1 MVRKTGI
8 NSCYLDIGNI
18 RSKAKKIELLNNENE
33 ILNNDDKLFP
43 RIPNLDFTLRIE
55 EVKYVNQ
62 ILSKIYNESIGFDD
76 KFDDYLKQK
85 QLRENP
91 AQAQVIIQTGCDN
104 YCTFCIVPYTR

>member
-8 NSCYLDIGNI
+8 NLKYITDDSKRN
-18 RSKAKKIELLNNENE
+18 KAKKIELLNSGSE
-33 ILNNDDKLFP
+33 IFNNDDKLFP

-55 EVKYVNQ
+55 EVKYLNQ
-62 ILSKIYNESIGFDD
+62 ILSRIYNEPIGFDD

-91 AQAQVIIQTGCDN
+91 SQVQVIIQT
-104 YCTFCIVPYTR
+104 